1 MKRDPRDQ
9 KVVRYA
15 GLFYVCFELS
25 LRGWE
30 VLSVSYKEQ
39 KNEIVCR
46 SEDGQEVSI
55 LTAGR
60 SIKTD
65 YALPKD
71 QKIKADF
78 LIIVTDIK
86 SCKPITY
93 ILRHDELEP
102 EGIDKNADGR
112 SWLRHKWY
120 MVDRFK
126 ERWER
131 IGSGFIG
138 S

>member
-1 MKRDPRDQ
+1 MFTLNYLYVGGRF
-9 KVVRYA
+9 Y
-15 GLFYVCFELS
+15 LF
-25 LRGWE
+25 
-30 VLSVSYKEQ
+30 SYKER

-65 YALPKD
+65 YSLPKD

-93 ILRHDELEP
+93 VLRHDELEP
-102 EGIDKNADGR
+102 EGIGKNADGR
-112 SWLRHKWY
+112 RWLRHKWY

-131 IGSGFIG
+131 IGSGVME